1 MNTEKQIIAY
11 EKITT
16 QQGLDIF
23 KKHIERELDLR
34 YATDDVVGRLSFKA
48 GRYEGLLE
56 ALLIN
61 DATKTLQDLYLIEV
75 RYEVTEYSNEHEI
88 EGIAIRVL
96 NEVDAIKDHSL
107 RFQGI
112 LSGKL
117 RIASVSTGKY
127 IMPYFLR
134 KFLSDNPQ
142 VELEMEV
149 SNKNKVLEGLRNNEV
164 DFALM
169 TVMPTDIDLYE
180 EILMPNRLFLF
191 GAADSVLPTSDA
203 AGMK

>member
-34 YATDDVVGRLSFKA
+34 YAADDVVGRLSFKA

-88 EGIAIRVL
+88 EGIAIKSCCTKSLAELIIQNQTNL
-96 NEVDAIKDHSL
+96 NRYNNGTKVY
-107 RFQGI
+107 
-112 LSGKL
+112 KL
-117 RIASVSTGKY
+117 TTKIY
-127 IMPYFLR
+127 PI
-134 KFLSDNPQ
+134 
-142 VELEMEV
+142 
-149 SNKNKVLEGLRNNEV
+149 
-164 DFALM
+164 
-169 TVMPTDIDLYE
+169 
-180 EILMPNRLFLF
+180 
-191 GAADSVLPTSDA
+191 
-203 AGMK
+203 